1 MFGKTYSHSSIQT
14 THNIICKRTHLK
26 DCYILENGIIILN
39 LKLHGGVNLK
49 LTKQEKSWILYDC
62 GNSAYSMAITTA
74 LFPIIFGMFAGVK
87 GMDLGYFASLA
98 SIIVAILSP
107 ILGTIADYRDKKKRF
122 FIFFAALGILATL
135 SLAFIAPSTGQWQ
148 LLIFIYILSCIGF
161 AGANIFYDSFLVD
174 VTTDERMD
182 KVSTSGFAYGYI
194 TSVIPFGISLAVVF
208 FMGMDLAIGYQIGF
222 VITALW
228 WGLFTFP
235 LVRHVHQKH
244 FIEPEP
250 NPVGKS
256 FKRLASTFKEIKN
269 YKVVFIF
276 LIAYFLYIDGVDTII
291 KMVVPYAQDVLGG
304 DGLDT
309 FMLLAILLIIQ
320 IVAFPCALLYGTL
333 AKKYSTRGM
342 IIFGI
347 CTYIV
352 SCIAAFF
359 ITELWHI
366 FILGIMIG
374 SAQGGIQALSRS
386 YYGKIIPKERSNE
399 FFGFYNIFGKFAAII
414 GPFVMALTTDIT
426 GVARYSI
433 LSIIPLFILGLI
445 VFLLLPKDATRLQP
459 KVG

>member
-1 MFGKTYSHSSIQT
+1 
-14 THNIICKRTHLK
+14 
-26 DCYILENGIIILN
+26 
-39 LKLHGGVNLK
+39 LK

-74 LFPIIFGMFAGVK
+74 LFPIIFGMFKSVD

-98 SIIVAILSP
+98 SIIVAVLSP
-107 ILGTIADYRDKKKRF
+107 ILGSMADYKDKKKRF
-122 FIFFAALGILATL
+122 FTFFALLGVFATL

-148 LLIFIYILSCIGF
+148 LLIVIYILSCIGF

-182 KVSTSGFAYGYI
+182 KVSTSGFAFGYI
-194 TSVIPFGISLAVVF
+194 SSVIPFGISLAVVF

-222 VITALW
+222 IITALW
-228 WGLFTFP
+228 WGLLTIP
-235 LVRHVHQKH
+235 MIRDVHQKH

-250 NPVGKS
+250 APIRNS
-256 FKRLASTFKEIKN
+256 FKRLGKTFKEIKH

-276 LIAYFLYIDGVDTII
+276 LIAYFCYIDGVDTII
-291 KMVVPYAQDVLGG
+291 KMVVPYAQSVLGA
-304 DGLDT
+304 DAFDT
-309 FMLLAILLIIQ
+309 FMLLGILLIIQ
-320 IVAFPCALLYGTL
+320 IIAFPCALLYGTL
-333 AKKYSTRGM
+333 AKKYSTRAM
-342 IIFGI
+342 IIVGI
-347 CTYIV
+347 STYII

-359 ITELWHI
+359 ISELWHI
-366 FILGIMIG
+366 FILGAMIG

-414 GPFVMALTTDIT
+414 GPFLMALTTDIT

-433 LSIIPLFILGLI
+433 LSIIPLFIIGLI
-445 VFLLLPKDATRLQP
+445 VFLMLPKHATRQHSI
-459 KVG
+459 G